1 MLGWFIGR
9 LLRGCELVSVAI
21 GIWLSAVLVINVV
34 CRYVLNNSLYWVD
47 ETSALLL
54 VCLMLAV
61 APIGFHENFH
71 VSMGIVV
78 QTAPRRVRRVLIVLI
93 NLCTIVFFAIAG
105 WYGVLTALAE
115 ADTPLFSVPIM
126 RGWVTWVL
134 PASSAIVI
142 LVCTNHILMTMRG
155 RDLPPPGTALI
166 K

>member
-1 MLGWFIGR
+1 
-9 LLRGCELVSVAI
+9 
-21 GIWLSAVLVINVV
+21 
-34 CRYVLNNSLYWVD
+34 
-47 ETSALLL
+47 
-54 VCLMLAV
+54 
-61 APIGFHENFH
+61 
-71 VSMGIVV
+71 
-78 QTAPRRVRRVLIVLI
+78 VRRVLIVLI

-105 WYGVLTALAE
+105 WYGVLTAIAE